1 MVHRPIQ
8 QRTPLFAYSLRN
20 VTEAA
25 ALAAYDWVGRGDKN
39 NADGAAVNAMR
50 RELNALPIEGTVII
64 GEGAKDEAP
73 ELYCGEAI
81 GLSRH
86 RAKFDIAVD
95 PVEGTSYTALGL
107 ANALSVISMAPKGT
121 MFDPGPSY
129 YMEKIAV
136 PKEAKGL
143 IDPDAPTAEKLRVL
157 ARALGK
163 SVSELTVFLLEK
175 PRHKNL
181 CEEIYAAGARCSL
194 YPAGDVMGGLLAAFP
209 DSGVDMLLGTGG
221 TPEGILTACALRA
234 LGADFM
240 GRFNPQSDAEK
251 KVIAEF
257 GLQTEKWMMID
268 DLVSSDQVFFCA
280 TGVTDGILVDGVT
293 VEDNFART
301 QTLMISGPYG
311 ERQVLTSYHLVEP
324 D

>member
-20 VTEAA
+20 VTESA

-39 NADGAAVNAMR
+39 AADGAAVDVMR
-50 RELNALPIEGTVII
+50 KELNALPIQGTVVI

-81 GLSRH
+81 GLERS

-95 PVEGTSYTALGL
+95 PVEGTSYTAKGL
-107 ANALSVISMAPKGT
+107 ANALAVIAMSPRGT

-129 YMEKIAV
+129 YMDKIAV
-136 PKEAKGL
+136 PQEAKGL
-143 IDPDAPTAEKLRVL
+143 IDPEMPTAEKLRVL
-157 ARALGK
+157 AKALGK
-163 SVSELTVFLLEK
+163 DIRELNVFLLEK
-175 PRHKNL
+175 PRHEQVIK
-181 CEEIYAAGARCSL
+181 EIYEAGARCSL
-194 YPAGDVMGGLLAAFP
+194 FPAGDVMGGLMAAFP
-209 DSGVDMLLGTGG
+209 EAGVDMLLGTGG
-221 TPEGILTACALRA
+221 TPEGILTACALKA

-240 GRFNPQSDAEK
+240 GRFNPQSDEEAR
-251 KVIAEF
+251 VIADF
-257 GLQTEKWMMID
+257 GLNSDKWLMMD
-268 DLVSSDQVFFCA
+268 DLISSDQVFFCA
-280 TGVTDGILVDGVT
+280 TGITDGVIVDGVT
-293 VEDNFART
+293 IEDNFART

-311 ERQVLTSYHLVEP
+311 ERQVLTSYHMVEA